1 MRTGVDVAHTI
12 ATKFGKTALVFQD
25 LKMVT
30 EDRTRM
36 QSDTFTGTVKFSTPA
51 CGEYDS
57 IPVSIQ
63 FNIVQ
68 FYTPGSN
75 IVSIHGDFTVRNLE
89 VNKVVHKVVQEPEV
103 WIRSDPRTSTTEQ
116 VINWRLGDL
125 IKWTNSFFSGELDA

>member
-1 MRTGVDVAHTI
+1 MQTE
-12 ATKFGKTALVFQD
+12 TAVSHAILTRFAGQDLIFQG

-30 EDRTRM
+30 EDRCRM
-36 QSDTFTGTVKFSTPA
+36 QSDIFTGTVRFSTPQ
-51 CGEYDS
+51 CGEYAS
-57 IPVSIQ
+57 VPVSIQ

-89 VNKVVHKVVQEPEV
+89 VGAVVHTVTQEPEV
-103 WIRSDPRTSTTEQ
+103 WIRHDSRTNNTEQ

-125 IKWTNSFFSGELDA
+125 IKWTNSFFSGEFDK